1 MFYDSTMRISSSSYV
16 TSHMYM
22 KEMFGIGKKIRQYSE
37 SSDVSIRSMAM
48 RMKAKYDKY
57 WGNPNGINI
66 LLLITIVLDPKSKLD
81 FVNYFIDYIFESE
94 CALLYY
100 IICDVSFIES
110 ILCYTLYPIVHFF
123 TSIIDM
129 WKTPLEPLYILQNVV
144 LWILQ
149 YES

>member
-1 MFYDSTMRISSSSYV
+1 MSVLPFLKMFYDSTMRISGSSYV
-16 TSHMYM
+16 TSHMYI
-22 KEMFGIGKKIRQYSE
+22 KEVFEIGKKIRQYYE

-48 RMKAKYDKY
+48 RMKDKFDKY
-57 WGNPNGINI
+57 WGNPTGINI
-66 LLLITIVLDPKSKLD
+66 LLFIVILLDLRSKLD

-129 WKTPLEPLYILQNVV
+129 
-144 LWILQ
+144 
-149 YES
+149 

>member
-1 MFYDSTMRISSSSYV
+1 
-16 TSHMYM
+16 MYI
-22 KEMFGIGKKIRQYSE
+22 KEVFEIGKKIRQYYE

-48 RMKAKYDKY
+48 RMKDKFDKY
-57 WGNPNGINI
+57 WGNPTGINI
-66 LLLITIVLDPKSKLD
+66 LLFIVILLDLRSKLD

-129 WKTPLEPLYILQNVV
+129 
-144 LWILQ
+144 
-149 YES
+149 